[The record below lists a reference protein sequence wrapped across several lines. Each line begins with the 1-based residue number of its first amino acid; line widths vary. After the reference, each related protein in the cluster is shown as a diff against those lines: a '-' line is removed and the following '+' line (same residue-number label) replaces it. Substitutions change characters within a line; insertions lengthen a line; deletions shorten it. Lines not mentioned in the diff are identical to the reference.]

1 MVESRSLHSLGR
13 PASVQD
19 RVIAALIDFSL
30 LIPTL
35 GFLLSPLTLEMKRM
49 MNEGPSLDLNV
60 LLFHAFFEC
69 FLMTVFLQ
77 SLWLYLR
84 SATPGMRALKM
95 KLVGYSPLVSNQKS
109 QRLSYLQCLLRS
121 FLSTLQIFFL
131 GIPFLEILRHPLR
144 QSLHDRATETL
155 VITEK
160 QFEDFNAVEVEKE
173 SRDLQSDF
181 ARSALVLGS
190 LAALIWVSVFGFT
203 SFQRLTRGDFKRHSL
218 ENSNKLCEAVKSVH
232 KNAAGDQVSSRV
244 DVALALYLAGE
255 QPEACVR
262 KETDFAFSTNNIHEQ
277 SWAYFAEGILR
288 NFDSKR
294 AMLYFKQSCEVEAG
308 SVPCR
313 LGQVYFAEKGLRQTE
328 ILRPNSSWTRLVLL
342 TEELQ
347 RNGKFQTLAEELP
360 KFAFEREFADYLQST
375 WVKVF
380 WSQGEKE
387 KALGAYTVVQSELPA
402 PHKIALQAWTCLA
415 QIANNCR
422 GESHV
427 ACTDLQMEARNLL
440 SSQISSETV
449 IALIQENECSR
460 AHQPLLQSFRLKFN
474 GDQELRNLAL
484 SLSSESHWSPEH
496 RESSLISLL
505 ENPRTQPWVQ
515 RMAAL
520 SLAKMNSGKKSAES
534 LSNWLKKTEEHDWL
548 WQQTKLSMKA
558 SSPEPQGRLPASQK
572 NHNSKVESPSRED
585 EIVVPEARP

>member
-1 MVESRSLHSLGR
+1 
-13 PASVQD
+13 VQD

-60 LLFHAFFEC
+60 LLFHAVFEC
-69 FLMTVFLQ
+69 FLTTVFLQ
-77 SLWLYLR
+77 SLWLYVNC
-84 SATPGMRALKM
+84 ATPGMRVLKM
-95 KLVGYSPLVSNQKS
+95 KLVSYSPLQSKQEFQS
-109 QRLSYLQCLLRS
+109 LTYLQCLARS
-121 FLSTLQIFFL
+121 LISALQIFLL

-144 QSLHDRATETL
+144 QALHDRAAETL
-155 VITEK
+155 VVTEK
-160 QFEDFNAVEVEKE
+160 QSETLDAVELEKE
-173 SRDLQSDF
+173 SRVLQSEF

-190 LAALIWVSVFGFT
+190 LAALIWLSVFGFS
-203 SFQRLTRGDFKRHSL
+203 SFQRVARGDLKRHAL
-218 ENSNKLCEAVKSVH
+218 ENSNKLCEAVKLVH
-232 KNAAGDQVSSRV
+232 KNAAGDSISSRV

-255 QPEACVR
+255 QSEDCVH

-277 SWAYFAEGILR
+277 SWAYFAEGVMR

-294 AMLYFKQSCEVEAG
+294 AMLYFNQSCEVDAG

-313 LGQVYFAEKGLRQTE
+313 LGQVYFADKGLRQTE

-387 KALGAYTVVQSELPA
+387 KALGAYTVVQSELSV
-402 PHKIALQAWTCLA
+402 PHRMELQAWTCLA
-415 QIANNCR
+415 QIESSCR
-422 GESHV
+422 GESHG
-427 ACTDLQMEARNLL
+427 ACTDLQMETRNTL
-440 SSQISSETV
+440 SSQISSEAV

-460 AHQPLLQSFRLKFN
+460 AHQPLLQSFRLKLS
-474 GDQELRNLAL
+474 GDQDLRNLAL

-496 RESSLISLL
+496 REGSLISLI
-505 ENPRTQPWVQ
+505 ENPRTQTWVQ

-520 SLAKMNSGKKSAES
+520 SLAKINSGKKSAET
-534 LSNWLKKTEEHDWL
+534 LTLWLKKTDEHDWL
-548 WQQTKLSMKA
+548 WQRTKLSMKA
-558 SSPEPQGRLPASQK
+558 PDVEAQGRLPASQK